1 MLTFVFYPSVKKI
14 AFTFFRFGATLQK
27 KTKGAQ
33 RSMNQT
39 SSESIIQFVTYLSP
53 ACRMRMKDDLQGI
66 LNIHHLA
73 QHNTQTILKHHRFA
87 FTLKRIMH
95 YRIFQYRNVCNKELI
110 VKVQYSRHLFR
121 EEIQIN
127 AWYDF
132 HDVDLTFLEML
143 LESIQTLPLTP
154 SSYLDYAS

>member
-1 MLTFVFYPSVKKI
+1 
-14 AFTFFRFGATLQK
+14 
-27 KTKGAQ
+27 
-33 RSMNQT
+33 MNQT
-39 SSESIIQFVTYLSP
+39 SSESIIQFITYLPSTS
-53 ACRMRMKDDLQGI
+53 RIRMKEELQGI
-66 LNIHHLA
+66 LDIHRLA
-73 QHNTQTILKHHRFA
+73 QLNTQTILKHHRFA

-95 YRIFQYRNVCNKELI
+95 YRIFQYRNACNKELI
-110 VKVQYSRHLFR
+110 VKVQYSRHWFH

-143 LESIQTLPLTP
+143 LDSIQTLPLTS